1 MGDRMDK
8 IERVARAMCQARRKN
23 PDGDSGRG
31 PLETVTRRTGLS
43 SSITQERHP
52 RPNWLDYEEDA
63 AVFVAAYEAIT
74 AESSK

>member
-31 PLETVTRRTGLS
+31 PLETVTSSDWVIQLNHTGAAPS
-43 SSITQERHP
+43 SE
-52 RPNWLDYEEDA
+52 LA
-63 AVFVAAYEAIT
+63 
-74 AESSK
+74 